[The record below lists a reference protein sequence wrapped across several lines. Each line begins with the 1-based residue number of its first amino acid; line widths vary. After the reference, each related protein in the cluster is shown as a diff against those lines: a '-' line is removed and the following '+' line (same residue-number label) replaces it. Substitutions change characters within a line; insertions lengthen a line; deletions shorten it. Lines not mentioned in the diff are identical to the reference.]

1 MHLRWFFSNYVS
13 SCVNG
18 TYLGQPGS
26 LLGGDTEAL
35 DADEDDE
42 VEGHESGAAGADD
55 TRPELK

>member
-1 MHLRWFFSNYVS
+1 M
-13 SCVNG
+13 
-18 TYLGQPGS
+18 
-26 LLGGDTEAL
+26 LGGDTEAL